1 MSLFNLCWQLAVKDL
16 WHDRKV
22 SLCIIAALMAVIAP
36 LLLLFGL
43 KYGVITQLQY
53 QLEQKP
59 DLLEIKA
66 QSRSNELTQHWI
78 DQTKQRTDVKFAI
91 GLTRSLNAEAP
102 IFKTERAAKADTK
115 STLYAEIIPTDLHDP
130 VLSHAALS
138 LPLNNEQA
146 VMSDSLA
153 KQLNVKANDTIFLR
167 ISRTKEDQRQ
177 LSYVPLNIIAVL
189 EPQDF
194 NRKAVFVSM
203 PVLLGIEYF
212 IDDIRTEFEPITTT
226 PAEHI
231 FSNVRIYA
239 NTIDDVLRL
248 SQWLEQQHISTTSAQ
263 AAIHNTKTINNI
275 LTLIFSVIA
284 ITALVGSV
292 ISLTGSFL
300 ANIDRKRQQIATLRL
315 LGFNQQ
321 NITLYI
327 TFQVFFITTFS
338 YLFGLFFYF
347 IGSSIFNRALGSNAK
362 TNAFSSYLTPQHLAI
377 TFLIISILSLL
388 IALIGAMQT
397 MRIEPAE
404 SLREI

>member
-1 MSLFNLCWQLAVKDL
+1 MSLFNLCWQLAIKDL

-53 QLEQKP
+53 QLEQKS

-102 IFKTERAAKADTK
+102 IFKTERAAKANTK
-115 STLYAEIIPTDLHDP
+115 STLYAEIIPTDIHDP
-130 VLSHAALS
+130 VLSNAAFS

-153 KQLNVKANDTIFLR
+153 KQLNVKADDTIFLR
-167 ISRTKEDQRQ
+167 ISRTKEDRRQ
-177 LSYVPLNIIAVL
+177 LSYVPLNIISVL

-212 IDDIRTEFEPITTT
+212 IDDVRSEFEPITTT
-226 PAEHI
+226 PAEHV

-239 NTIDDVLRL
+239 NTIDDVLHL

-315 LGFNQQ
+315 LGFNQK

-327 TFQVFFITTFS
+327 TFQVFFITTLS

-347 IGSSIFNRALGSNAK
+347 IGSSIFNYALGSNA
-362 TNAFSSYLTPQHLAI
+362 TTHAFSSYLTPQHLAI
-377 TFLIISILSLL
+377 TFLIISILSLF